1 MIEFRNMLV
10 RRYWEIDD
18 RKVLKYAREDL
29 EDFEKF
35 IKAIKKFLKS
45 IS

>member
-10 RRYWEIDD
+10 HRYWEIDD
-18 RKVLKYAREDL
+18 KKVLKYAREDL

-35 IKAIKKFLKS
+35 IKAIKKFFK
-45 IS
+45 IH